1 VEAAGRTDMPPTAE
15 QMRERAERAVQARER
30 AEEMRVQK
38 AQKQL
43 EALKLRWAE
52 ADAGVKA
59 KRDGNFNLA
68 QSRVAA
74 WETKRQAALGRITK
88 ADEVHIKKM
97 ATSWTTKQKRFSE
110 WREQVEAEAEHKA
123 ALLARSRS
131 EASGRFA
138 EEQRQTSARLEEA
151 QRQAD
156 RRREAKAEEDRQKR
170 AEAAELAFKR
180 SEEAWQA
187 RVRVDVSR
195 QERQKELAAECE
207 RKAKQAEECLHKRKQ
222 EVEVRLENRL
232 KEMRAY
238 LAKQG

>member
-1 VEAAGRTDMPPTAE
+1 MPFALS
-15 QMRERAERAVQARER
+15 RAVVSFATVGSRHRQ
-30 AEEMRVQK
+30 
-38 AQKQL
+38 
-43 EALKLRWAE
+43 
-52 ADAGVKA
+52 AGVKA

-195 QERQKELAAECE
+195 QERQKELA
-207 RKAKQAEECLHKRKQ
+207 
-222 EVEVRLENRL
+222 VSDDVSSNPG
-232 KEMRAY
+232 AY
-238 LAKQG
+238 IHACMHI